1 MKRTYKEFWVE
12 FDFSESRFGNR
23 PDQIRSFKNKA
34 DAEKFAETIEDAR
47 IVEIDFEE
55 ILPEETL

>member
-23 PDQIRSFKNKA
+23 PGQIRSFKNKE
-34 DAEKFAETIEDAR
+34 DAEAFAKTIEDAR
-47 IVEIDFEE
+47 IVEIVFT
-55 ILPEETL
+55 ETV